1 RLRLPGA
8 AAVRPACPHPVVHAG
23 RPTVLH
29 GGARRAPA
37 LPGHSERSH
46 RGLPR
51 AGGAVG
57 LAVGPHRVSGT
68 QPRPGP
74 GHRAAG
80 AASGRGR
87 GGAAHGVGAQRAA
100 RPLRGRVDRLRAAV
114 HPRRGSGRASVRGH
128 AVPGDER
135 GRRAARHGPALRG
148 GCGHARG
155 EPVDRVPP
163 GDAAHGGAGDSR
175 RRGPVLVAGARR
187 IRGDHHVRGKLPRP
201 HPDDA
206 ACGVLGDAAQ
216 SGGGGRAQPG
226 AARRLRSH
234 PRRAAGPLAGG
245 TVTAPVP
252 VVDAHLVV
260 HHPGCTVETR
270 FQVASGHVL
279 ALLGPNGAG
288 KSTVLRALA
297 GLLPA
302 QGHLRVDGVDLLS
315 VPAERRP
322 VGFVFQD
329 FLLFPHL
336 TVVENVA
343 FGPRCQGMPAR
354 QARRLALD
362 LLTDMGV
369 AEYARARP
377 RTLSGGQ
384 QQRVALARAL
394 ATRPRLLLLDEP
406 MAALDA
412 DTRMSVR
419 AMLRCRLTAFS
430 GATVLV
436 THDPLDAMVLA
447 DRVLVLEDGV
457 SVQEG
462 TPGDVARRPR
472 TDYVARLVG
481 VNLYRGRAAGTR
493 VQLAGPHGSAVA
505 LTVASPH
512 DGEVFAAFPP

>member
-1 RLRLPGA
+1 M
-8 AAVRPACPHPVVHAG
+8 
-23 RPTVLH
+23 
-29 GGARRAPA
+29 
-37 LPGHSERSH
+37 
-46 RGLPR
+46 
-51 AGGAVG
+51 
-57 LAVGPHRVSGT
+57 
-68 QPRPGP
+68 
-74 GHRAAG
+74 
-80 AASGRGR
+80 
-87 GGAAHGVGAQRAA
+87 
-100 RPLRGRVDRLRAAV
+100 
-114 HPRRGSGRASVRGH
+114 
-128 AVPGDER
+128 
-135 GRRAARHGPALRG
+135 
-148 GCGHARG
+148 
-155 EPVDRVPP
+155 
-163 GDAAHGGAGDSR
+163 
-175 RRGPVLVAGARR
+175 
-187 IRGDHHVRGKLPRP
+187 
-201 HPDDA
+201 
-206 ACGVLGDAAQ
+206 
-216 SGGGGRAQPG
+216 
-226 AARRLRSH
+226 
-234 PRRAAGPLAGG
+234 
-245 TVTAPVP
+245 TAPVP

-260 HHPGCTVETR
+260 HHPGFTVETR

-336 TVVENVA
+336 TVVETVA

-505 LTVASPH
+505 LTVAYPQ
-512 DGEVFAAFPP
+512 DGEVFDAFPPHAVAMNRERPHGDPRNTWLLTVDGVERFGPTCGSTVRGGGGERRHHRSRARRPLPPSGDRVWAAVKATEVECYPV

>member
-1 RLRLPGA
+1 ML
-8 AAVRPACPHPVVHAG
+8 
-23 RPTVLH
+23 
-29 GGARRAPA
+29 
-37 LPGHSERSH
+37 
-46 RGLPR
+46 GLL
-51 AGGAVG
+51 
-57 LAVGPHRVSGT
+57 LAVSVLIL
-68 QPRPGP
+68 
-74 GHRAAG
+74 
-80 AASGRGR
+80 
-87 GGAAHGVGAQRAA
+87 VV
-100 RPLRGRVDRLRAAV
+100 LR
-114 HPRRGSGRASVRGH
+114 
-128 AVPGDER
+128 
-135 GRRAARHGPALRG
+135 
-148 GCGHARG
+148 
-155 EPVDRVPP
+155 
-163 GDAAHGGAGDSR
+163 
-175 RRGPVLVAGARR
+175 
-187 IRGDHHVRGKLPRP
+187 DHWL
-201 HPDDA
+201 
-206 ACGVLGDAAQ
+206 
-216 SGGGGRAQPG
+216 
-226 AARRLRSH
+226 
-234 PRRAAGPLAGG
+234 G

-260 HHPGCTVETR
+260 HHPGFTVETR

-512 DGEVFAAFPP
+512 DGEVFSAFPPHAVALYRERPHGSPRNTWLLTVDGVERFGPHVRVRLSGAVEVNADITAAALADLSLRPGDRVWAAVKATEVECYPV

>member
-1 RLRLPGA
+1 M
-8 AAVRPACPHPVVHAG
+8 
-23 RPTVLH
+23 
-29 GGARRAPA
+29 
-37 LPGHSERSH
+37 
-46 RGLPR
+46 
-51 AGGAVG
+51 
-57 LAVGPHRVSGT
+57 
-68 QPRPGP
+68 
-74 GHRAAG
+74 
-80 AASGRGR
+80 
-87 GGAAHGVGAQRAA
+87 
-100 RPLRGRVDRLRAAV
+100 
-114 HPRRGSGRASVRGH
+114 
-128 AVPGDER
+128 
-135 GRRAARHGPALRG
+135 
-148 GCGHARG
+148 
-155 EPVDRVPP
+155 
-163 GDAAHGGAGDSR
+163 
-175 RRGPVLVAGARR
+175 
-187 IRGDHHVRGKLPRP
+187 
-201 HPDDA
+201 
-206 ACGVLGDAAQ
+206 
-216 SGGGGRAQPG
+216 
-226 AARRLRSH
+226 
-234 PRRAAGPLAGG
+234 
-245 TVTAPVP
+245 TAPVP

-260 HHPGCTVETR
+260 HHPGFTVETR

-462 TPGDVARRPR
+462 TPGEVARRPR

-512 DGEVFAAFPP
+512 DGEVFAAFPPHAVALYRERPHGSPRNTWLLTVDGVERFGPHVRVRLSGAVEVNADITAAALADLSLRPGDRVWAAVKATEVECYPV